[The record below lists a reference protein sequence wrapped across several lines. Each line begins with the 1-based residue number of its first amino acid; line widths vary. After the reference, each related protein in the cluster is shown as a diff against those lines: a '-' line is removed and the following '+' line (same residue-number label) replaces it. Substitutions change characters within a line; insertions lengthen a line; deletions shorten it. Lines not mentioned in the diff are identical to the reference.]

1 MKRINDLYDQIC
13 TPENLILAYNK
24 AKQGKGGTYG
34 VRIFQKDLEHN
45 LQQLYEDLT
54 ACTYRTSEYSIFT
67 IFEPKERI
75 IYRLPFRDRVVH
87 HAIMNI
93 LEDIWVPSL
102 INHTYA
108 CIKGRGIHGVLR
120 HLQRDLKDITGTR
133 YCLKMD
139 IRKFYP
145 NIDHEILKTII
156 RRKIK
161 DCRLLDLLD
170 GIIDSAPGVPIG
182 NYLSQFYANLYLSY
196 FDHWL
201 KEVKKVRYYY
211 RYADDIVILCPE
223 KDMLHQLLS
232 DITEYLDT
240 RLKLHLK
247 QNYQIFPVD
256 SRGIDF
262 VGYVFRH
269 DYILMRKS
277 IKKRFCRKVSR
288 LNKKNMD
295 PAEYKQAISPWIGW
309 SKHCN
314 SKHLLKT
321 ILHDQVL

>member
-161 DCRLLDLLD
+161 DCRLLNFQ
-170 GIIDSAPGVPIG
+170 SEH
-182 NYLSQFYANLYLSY
+182 QERNL
-196 FDHWL
+196 
-201 KEVKKVRYYY
+201 
-211 RYADDIVILCPE
+211 
-223 KDMLHQLLS
+223 
-232 DITEYLDT
+232 
-240 RLKLHLK
+240 
-247 QNYQIFPVD
+247 
-256 SRGIDF
+256 
-262 VGYVFRH
+262 
-269 DYILMRKS
+269 
-277 IKKRFCRKVSR
+277 
-288 LNKKNMD
+288 
-295 PAEYKQAISPWIGW
+295 
-309 SKHCN
+309 
-314 SKHLLKT
+314 
-321 ILHDQVL
+321 